1 MVAFGLPLED
11 AVTALTLAPARAVR
25 LDHQIGSLA
34 VGKQADLVLLN
45 PDLTLDSVYVDGE
58 KVR

>member
-1 MVAFGLPLED
+1 MWNRLKAI
-11 AVTALTLAPARAVR
+11 LA
-25 LDHQIGSLA
+25 DFIQ
-34 VGKQADLVLLN
+34 QADLVLLN

>member
-1 MVAFGLPLED
+1 MQ
-11 AVTALTLAPARAVR
+11 ALCRE
-25 LDHQIGSLA
+25 GSLFVSRSDHPIYVEHIA
-34 VGKQADLVLLN
+34 KQADLVLLN

>member
-1 MVAFGLPLED
+1 MSMTVCCVPFRSAF
-11 AVTALTLAPARAVR
+11 RAVR